1 MHVLCFK
8 KLPEQREHGS
18 LITKRSESMAIIE
31 MIDASCE
38 LAAKKGA
45 HPFQNDCYCIV
56 CVNRRKRLL
65 EKPKNWKFRM

>member
-1 MHVLCFK
+1 MKRHGALK
-8 KLPEQREHGS
+8 K
-18 LITKRSESMAIIE
+18 TKRSERMAIIE

-45 HPFQNDCYCIV
+45 HPFRNDCNCIA
-56 CVNRRKRLL
+56 CVNKRKRLL